1 MALKPEL
8 ADAYLNAH
16 FVVLGEPEFTLRI
29 GRPSPRLDALLE
41 AEGAASAAFITA
53 ANPRSKRRSDAE
65 NHAAFLSFSASMS
78 KAPYACHPGVGRDPF
93 GNWPEK
99 SLLIVGIPRAEAEAL
114 GRSLGQ
120 NAIVFVEKGKP
131 PELAVLV

>member
-29 GRPSPRLDALLE
+29 GRPCARLDALLE
-41 AEGAASAAFITA
+41 AEGASGAAFITA
-53 ANPRSKRRSDAE
+53 ANPHSRRRSDAE
-65 NHAAFLSFSASMS
+65 NHAAFLSFNTAMS
-78 KAPYACHPGVGRDPF
+78 RTPYPCHPGVGRDAS
-93 GNWPEK
+93 GNWPEE

-120 NAIVFVEKGKP
+120 NAIVYIEKGSA